1 MSDSF
6 SRWFVAAALLVGSL
20 HARET
25 FSLMFEMKEP
35 APAEL
40 YALTLS
46 EEPAPSR
53 S

>member
-1 MSDSF
+1 MSDSL
-6 SRWFVAAALLVGSL
+6 SRWFVVAALLVGSL

-25 FSLMFEMKEP
+25 FSLMFDTKEP

-40 YALTLS
+40 YAVTPA